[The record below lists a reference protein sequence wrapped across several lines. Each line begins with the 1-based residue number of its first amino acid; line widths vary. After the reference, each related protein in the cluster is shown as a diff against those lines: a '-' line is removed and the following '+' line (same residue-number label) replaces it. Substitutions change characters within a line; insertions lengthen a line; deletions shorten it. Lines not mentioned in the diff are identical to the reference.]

1 MPRVDCAST
10 AKLDDDDDERA
21 NKKRV
26 VVETTKRRREKEV
39 FMMRD
44 ISGFVFIF
52 DSIFFQFKTRK
63 YTGLDLLFFFFFLLS
78 DEMMVSDSKLDS
90 DDQTFQIKTNLK
102 LKIINIFFFFPL
114 LINRIK
120 VPQSLQYLFI
130 NRDNSIKSSQPFK
143 LTNVVEGTWR

>member
-1 MPRVDCAST
+1 MIPRVDCAST

-102 LKIINIFFFFPL
+102 LKIIKKIFFPPPNKPHQGSSIVAIFVHQQRQFH
-114 LINRIK
+114 K
-120 VPQSLQYLFI
+120 VFATL
-130 NRDNSIKSSQPFK
+130 
-143 LTNVVEGTWR
+143 